1 MHQIDPMRRERATV
15 VGSVRS
21 GYISI
26 SFALIN
32 SGHTIW
38 DCGSVFSAKM
48 GTTPCSVLPNGP
60 IFSDFGPESDF
71 FEQNG
76 PELVWINTQKS
87 GLGGNKQR
95 QINNVLYLRDIDRS

>member
-1 MHQIDPMRRERATV
+1 MKGFILQSSNTL
-15 VGSVRS
+15 
-21 GYISI
+21 
-26 SFALIN
+26 F
-32 SGHTIW
+32 
-38 DCGSVFSAKM
+38 
-48 GTTPCSVLPNGP
+48 TTSNWCLPLLDEVIAVLPNGP

-76 PELVWINTQKS
+76 PELVRINTQKS

>member
-1 MHQIDPMRRERATV
+1 MKIDKSTKSLNSQWKSKRKLNHNSTELNLGPREERHICLL
-15 VGSVRS
+15 GDPSD
-21 GYISI
+21 
-26 SFALIN
+26 SF
-32 SGHTIW
+32 S
-38 DCGSVFSAKM
+38 
-48 GTTPCSVLPNGP
+48 PVLPNGP

-76 PELVWINTQKS
+76 PELVRINTQKS

>member
-1 MHQIDPMRRERATV
+1 MLKYKNQKWSTRHETNSV
-15 VGSVRS
+15 WYGSS
-21 GYISI
+21 DTCQMASP
-26 SFALIN
+26 A
-32 SGHTIW
+32 
-38 DCGSVFSAKM
+38 
-48 GTTPCSVLPNGP
+48 VLPNGP

-76 PELVWINTQKS
+76 PELVRINTQKS

>member
-1 MHQIDPMRRERATV
+1 MA
-15 VGSVRS
+15 VRLLMVPWYPVS
-21 GYISI
+21 SWE
-26 SFALIN
+26 A
-32 SGHTIW
+32 
-38 DCGSVFSAKM
+38 
-48 GTTPCSVLPNGP
+48 VLPNSP

-76 PELVWINTQKS
+76 PELVRINTQKS

>member
-1 MHQIDPMRRERATV
+1 MISDEPIQLHV
-15 VGSVRS
+15 CLKHRS
-21 GYISI
+21 AVST
-26 SFALIN
+26 S
-32 SGHTIW
+32 
-38 DCGSVFSAKM
+38 
-48 GTTPCSVLPNGP
+48 PVLPNGL

-76 PELVWINTQKS
+76 PELVRINTQKS

>member
-1 MHQIDPMRRERATV
+1 MKYIVSWWLYV
-15 VGSVRS
+15 VLVQ
-21 GYISI
+21 
-26 SFALIN
+26 
-32 SGHTIW
+32 
-38 DCGSVFSAKM
+38 VSA
-48 GTTPCSVLPNGP
+48 VLPNGP

-76 PELVWINTQKS
+76 PELVRINTQKS

>member
-1 MHQIDPMRRERATV
+1 M
-15 VGSVRS
+15 G
-21 GYISI
+21 ISI
-26 SFALIN
+26 ARQYIN
-32 SGHTIW
+32 FNMEPNADAGW
-38 DCGSVFSAKM
+38 ACGSVFSAKM

-76 PELVWINTQKS
+76 PELVRINTQKS